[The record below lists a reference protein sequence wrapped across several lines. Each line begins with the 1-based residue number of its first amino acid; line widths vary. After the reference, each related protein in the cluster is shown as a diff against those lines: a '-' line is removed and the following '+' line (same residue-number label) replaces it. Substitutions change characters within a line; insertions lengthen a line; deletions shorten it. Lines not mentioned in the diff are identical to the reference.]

1 MTKIT
6 FTLNSEEK
14 KITMKNCET
23 NQVRTYR
30 GFLTRVL
37 TDQLPFNIVDDLNK
51 TGKAFMIVFDDNELV
66 SLF

>member
-1 MTKIT
+1 
-6 FTLNSEEK
+6 
-14 KITMKNCET
+14 MKNQDT
-23 NQVRTYR
+23 GQVRIYK

-51 TGKAFMIVFDDNELV
+51 TGKAFMIVLDDHELL